1 MANECDTSI
10 VFYSENKVVVEDLQ
24 TRITDFCNGNHDCT
38 IYKFMQKMGYSKDDL
53 YRFDE
58 RGVITYCDSSVTYK
72 DNIAY
77 FKIETISAWMPRVD
91 EFYKLTDE
99 KYNKEISIVFEAEE
113 FGCGLYY
120 NTDIEGRFLKSRYKV
135 DYHLKKDI
143 VKYFERF
150 SDVIGYL
157 KKIFPKAEVSIF
169 DDINIIEEK
178 VQAAYDMAKDDECF
192 FDLNRFEYEY
202 PF

>member
-10 VFYSENKVVVEDLQ
+10 VFYSENKEMIKDLWQ
-24 TRITDFCNGNHDCT
+24 NIRDFCNGNYDCT
-38 IYKFMQKMGYSKDDL
+38 IYKFTQKMGYSKNEL

-58 RGVITYCDSSVTYK
+58 RGAIIYCDSSVTYE

-77 FKIETISAWMPRVD
+77 FKIETVSAWMPRVD
-91 EFYKLTDE
+91 EFYKLVDE
-99 KYNKEISIVFEAEE
+99 KYNRDISIVFEAEE
-113 FGCGLYY
+113 FGCGIYY
-120 NTDIEGRFLKSRYKV
+120 NTDIEGRFFKDRYKV
-135 DYHLKKDI
+135 DYHLKKDTI
-143 VKYFERF
+143 KYFERF

-169 DDINIIEEK
+169 DDINVIEEK
-178 VQAAYDMAKDDECF
+178 VQAAYAMAEKDECF
-192 FDLNRFEYEY
+192 FNLDRFEYEY

>member
-1 MANECDTSI
+1 MANECETSI
-10 VFYSENKVVVEDLQ
+10 VFYGENKEMIEDLW
-24 TRITDFCNGNHDCT
+24 RNITDFCNGNHDCT
-38 IYKFMQKMGYSKDDL
+38 IYKFMQKMGYSKNDL
-53 YRFDE
+53 HRFDE
-58 RGVITYCDSSVTYK
+58 RGAITYCDSSVTYK

-77 FKIETISAWMPRVD
+77 FKIETVSAWMPKVD
-91 EFYKLTDE
+91 EFYKLVDE
-99 KYNKEISIVFEAEE
+99 KYNKEIFIVFEAEE
-113 FGCGLYY
+113 FGWGFYY
-120 NTDIEGRFLKSRYKV
+120 NTDIEGRFFKDRYKV
-135 DYHLKKDI
+135 DYHLKKDT

-178 VQAAYDMAKDDECF
+178 VQAAYNMAEKDECF
-192 FDLNRFEYEY
+192 FNLNRFEYEY

>member
-10 VFYSENKVVVEDLQ
+10 VFYSKNKKMVEDLW
-24 TRITDFCNGNHDCT
+24 RNITDFCSDNHDCT
-38 IYKFMQKMGYSKDDL
+38 IYKFMRKMGYSKNDL
-53 YRFDE
+53 HIFDE
-58 RGVITYCDSSVTYK
+58 RGAITHCDSSVTYS
-72 DNIAY
+72 DSIAY

-91 EFYKLTDE
+91 EFYKLVDE
-99 KYNKEISIVFEAEE
+99 YYDREISIVFEAEE

-120 NTDIEGRFLKSRYKV
+120 NTDIEGRFFKDRYKV
-135 DYHLKKDI
+135 DYHFKEDI

-150 SDVIGYL
+150 SDVISYL
-157 KKIFPKAEVSIF
+157 KKIFPKAKVSQF

-178 VQAAYDMAKDDECF
+178 VQAAYEMGKDNECF
-192 FDLNRFEYEY
+192 FNLNRFEYEY

>member
-10 VFYSENKVVVEDLQ
+10 VFYSENKVAVEDLQ
-24 TRITDFCNGNHDCT
+24 KRITDFCNGNHDCT
-38 IYKFMQKMGYSKDDL
+38 IYKFMRETGYSKDDL
-53 YRFDE
+53 HRFDE
-58 RGVITYCDSSVTYK
+58 RGAITYCDSSVTYK

-91 EFYKLTDE
+91 EFYKLVDE
-99 KYNKEISIVFEAEE
+99 KYNREISIVFEAEE

-120 NTDIEGRFLKSRYKV
+120 NTDIDRRFLKDRYKV
-135 DYHLKKDI
+135 DYHLKKDM

-157 KKIFPKAEVSIF
+157 KKIFPKAKVSIF
-169 DDINIIEEK
+169 DDIDIIEEK
-178 VQAAYDMAKDDECF
+178 VQAAYNMEEKDECF
-192 FDLNRFEYEY
+192 FNLNRFEYEY